1 MVSFKNAFNTSRFK
15 FSAVEFWMMCDITR
29 KPLFCNYIGLSKV
42 SNKRTYDDI
51 KNLPVSYDVV
61 LYEMLPLDHK
71 RSSVDQH
78 YTRDKVFIYVKSNF

>member
-1 MVSFKNAFNTSRFK
+1 
-15 FSAVEFWMMCDITR
+15 MMCDITR
-29 KPLFCNYIGLSKV
+29 KPLFCNYILSKV
-42 SNKRTYDDI
+42 SNKRAYDNI

-78 YTRDKVFIYVKSNF
+78 YMSDKVFINVKSNFKKSIPYFCVGPRIIFNVRQT